1 MGGWRRAFC
10 TSVGGETEATV
21 VARTEAGEKKQQKQL
36 MGSSSP
42 RSCAKLSF
50 FSGAGAGG
58 GRGGNSPSTQRLALC
73 RTSSES
79 PDGSK
84 LQCDKLTGPA
94 TASRKNRS
102 PALFRRKA
110 LSTPSS
116 PRSPSGF
123 ALFNQLSRVCIPC
136 LQKHASFSKMTA
148 EFFDSCC
155 LIPINKKIQC
165 CFLGSQPSD
174 CHDQSNYP
182 SFDSYR
188 CHRRSLLSVSLR
200 TRREV
205 PVFTAEC
212 SHAFHLSC
220 IATHVRSMHGSLAC
234 PVCFATLRRAQLP
247 SALHHHQEDAVV
259 EQVLAGES
267 ENLNPDRRTTSGADR
282 NASKGGERQLG
293 QNRLTAAAAAAAAKV
308 YNDDEPLLIVSTT
321 NKGGGVRFNPIPEAA
336 NEDKDEEER
345 GNDEDDWERVN
356 KFRGLLA
363 TPPSPRSHAGGV
375 PRRPTTT
382 SRAGGV
388 QVSMM
393 PQAALLSEGRRH
405 QNYVVVLK
413 VKAPRMRPAN
423 LLGPAGERTPIDLVT
438 VLDVGQGMTADKL
451 QMLKSKMRLVV
462 SAMGPADRL
471 SVVAFSATAGAKRL
485 LPLRRMSR
493 QGQRAARLIV
503 ERLVV
508 AGGGGAPSGEEIVAD
523 AVRKATKVLEDRRE
537 RNPVAT
543 IMLLSDARPQQLQD
557 QGKKDEHEYHHTPLC
572 SPRDAGDGDIRPHPL
587 PMTTSASPATSYA
600 HLAIP
605 LHDPGFGDGAAG
617 PSTRKQKQESSADD
631 FMKCVGGL
639 VSLVMRDVRLQLFIP
654 SCKIPAVYP
663 CGGGGGGGGC
673 CREVAPGE
681 GSFVLHLGNLYAEEE
696 RKLLVEVRVPVSSSA
711 ASSPENSHHQ
721 LSVKCYSRDPAIQG
735 VILDAE
741 QILLLPP
748 LLHSHPELSQAAS
761 SSSSSATSQWLR
773 NLFVSTRALAES
785 RRLADLSDYA
795 TAHHLL
801 SSARS
806 LLRQSACDS
815 QYHGLIQNLEAELA
829 DLERRR
835 LLRKQHQLPR
845 HQEQQEESLSPSNR
859 RRQRRESPAEVRG
872 EQLTSTSAWRAAEQ
886 LAKVAIMRKSLNRVG
901 DLHGFENAR
910 F

>member
-123 ALFNQLSRVCIPC
+123 ALFNQLSRSRCRIC
-136 LQKHASFSKMTA
+136 
-148 EFFDSCC
+148 
-155 LIPINKKIQC
+155 
-165 CFLGSQPSD
+165 SQ
-174 CHDQSNYP
+174 
-182 SFDSYR
+182 
-188 CHRRSLLSVSLR
+188 SLR
-200 TRREV
+200 TRRE
-205 PVFTAEC
+205 
-212 SHAFHLSC
+212 
-220 IATHVRSMHGSLAC
+220 
-234 PVCFATLRRAQLP
+234 
-247 SALHHHQEDAVV
+247 
-259 EQVLAGES
+259 
-267 ENLNPDRRTTSGADR
+267 
-282 NASKGGERQLG
+282 
-293 QNRLTAAAAAAAAKV
+293 
-308 YNDDEPLLIVSTT
+308 
-321 NKGGGVRFNPIPEAA
+321 
-336 NEDKDEEER
+336 
-345 GNDEDDWERVN
+345 
-356 KFRGLLA
+356 
-363 TPPSPRSHAGGV
+363 
-375 PRRPTTT
+375 
-382 SRAGGV
+382 
-388 QVSMM
+388 
-393 PQAALLSEGRRH
+393 
-405 QNYVVVLK
+405 
-413 VKAPRMRPAN
+413 
-423 LLGPAGERTPIDLVT
+423 
-438 VLDVGQGMTADKL
+438 
-451 QMLKSKMRLVV
+451 
-462 SAMGPADRL
+462 
-471 SVVAFSATAGAKRL
+471 
-485 LPLRRMSR
+485 
-493 QGQRAARLIV
+493 GQRAARLIV

-806 LLRQSACDS
+806 LLRQSACDG

>member
-10 TSVGGETEATV
+10 TSATV
-21 VARTEAGEKKQQKQL
+21 VARTEAGEKKQQKQI

-50 FSGAGAGG
+50 FSGGG
-58 GRGGNSPSTQRLALC
+58 GRGGNSPSTPRLALC

-79 PDGSK
+79 PDSSK
-84 LQCDKLTGPA
+84 LQCDKLPSPA
-94 TASRKNRS
+94 TASVNTSRKNRS

-123 ALFNQLSRVCIPC
+123 ALFKQLSR
-136 LQKHASFSKMTA
+136 S
-148 EFFDSCC
+148 
-155 LIPINKKIQC
+155 
-165 CFLGSQPSD
+165 
-174 CHDQSNYP
+174 
-182 SFDSYR
+182 R
-188 CHRRSLLSVSLR
+188 CRICTQSLR
-200 TRREV
+200 ASREM

-220 IATHVRSMHGSLAC
+220 IAAHVRSMHGSLAC

-247 SALHHHQEDAVV
+247 SALHHQQEDAVV

-267 ENLNPDRRTTSGADR
+267 ENRNNPNRRATSGGDR
-282 NASKGGERQLG
+282 NAIKMGERQLG
-293 QNRLTAAAAAAAAKV
+293 QNRLTAAAVKV
-308 YNDDEPLLIVSTT
+308 YDDDEPLLIVSTT

-336 NEDKDEEER
+336 NEDEDER
-345 GNDEDDWERVN
+345 GNDEDDLERKN

-363 TPPSPRSHAGGV
+363 TPPSPRSHGGGV
-375 PRRPTTT
+375 PRRPTTR

-405 QNYVVVLK
+405 RNYVVMLK

-423 LLGPAGERTPIDLVT
+423 LLSPAGGRTPIDLVT

-462 SAMGPADRL
+462 SSMGPADRL
-471 SVVAFSATAGAKRL
+471 SVVAFSAVAGAKRL

-493 QGQRAARLIV
+493 QGQRAARQIV

-508 AGGGGAPSGEEIVAD
+508 VGGGAPSGEEIVAD
-523 AVRKATKVLEDRRE
+523 ALRKATKVLEDRRE

-543 IMLLSDARPQQLQD
+543 IMLLSDARQQQSQD
-557 QGKKDEHEYHHTPLC
+557 QGKEDEHNYHHTPLC

-587 PMTTSASPATSYA
+587 PMMTSAGPATSYA

-605 LHDPGFGDGAAG
+605 LHAPGFGDGAAG
-617 PSTRKQKQESSADD
+617 PSQQKQKEESSEDS
-631 FMKCVGGL
+631 FMKCLGGL
-639 VSLVMRDVRLQLFIP
+639 ASLVMRDVRLQLFLP
-654 SCKIPAVYP
+654 SGKISAVYP
-663 CGGGGGGGGC
+663 CGGGGGGGGGG
-673 CREVAPGE
+673 CREEAPGE

-696 RKLLVEVRVPVSSSA
+696 RELLVELRVPVSSSA
-711 ASSPENSHHQ
+711 ASAPENSHHQ
-721 LSVKCYSRDPAIQG
+721 LSVKCNYRDAAIQD

-748 LLHSHPELSQAAS
+748 LLHSQAAS
-761 SSSSSATSQWLR
+761 SSSCSATSQWLR

-806 LLRQSACDS
+806 LLRQSACDA
-815 QYHGLIQNLEAELA
+815 QDHGLIQNLEAELA

-859 RRQRRESPAEVRG
+859 RRRRREPPAEVRG